1 MVVQTSTM
9 QANASYV
16 KSQGFVSQR
25 DCISYSDYFQA
36 LDEAE
41 ASHILIHFKDGAG
54 SRKFKGLYAF
64 VPDTNEVSRGGATM
78 REEGSRLCAF
88 MCEIDAHC
96 TYVCVCRL
104 ARYME
109 QGLAW

>member
-1 MVVQTSTM
+1 MLYGKKGVVKRGVVQLM
-9 QANASYV
+9 IH

-64 VPDTNEVSRGGATM
+64 VPDTNEVSRGQSHNKGGRVKT
-78 REEGSRLCAF
+78 
-88 MCEIDAHC
+88 
-96 TYVCVCRL
+96 VCVHV
-104 ARYME
+104 
-109 QGLAW
+109 